1 MQFHFITTN
10 PGILGGKPI
19 VSGPRISGEIILE
32 WLATAGTVEEIYR
45 QTSICQKRS
54 VEEAIMYAAQ
64 PFKNE
69 NLNLKVFQAGKKKI
83 WKVQLIMILLKNV
96 LKEIR

>member
-45 QTSICQKRS
+45 QNQHL
-54 VEEAIMYAAQ
+54 
-64 PFKNE
+64 P
-69 NLNLKVFQAGKKKI
+69 
-83 WKVQLIMILLKNV
+83 
-96 LKEIR
+96 KEVG